1 MYVAD
6 QVSTPC
12 DALCQAAHH
21 PSGRQSCGWCC
32 GVGVCCDRTR
42 KAAADAAS
50 ELSSRQ
56 AALADLSAQVS
67 SKQVSLEGVEA
78 SLAAKSKELQE
89 VLAQLQAAAAQEFQD
104 AKKLLL
110 EEGGESEDAERH
122 EGTTNYRASLPVAC
136 HSADAQTDTKPGSA
150 LLTVM
155 ACGCCHCARRGSPVG
170 E

>member
-1 MYVAD
+1 M
-6 QVSTPC
+6 
-12 DALCQAAHH
+12 LC
-21 PSGRQSCGWCC
+21 
-32 GVGVCCDRTR
+32 VGVCCDRTR

-110 EEGGESEDAERH
+110 EEGGESEIAERH
-122 EGTTNYRASLPVAC
+122 EGHNNFCKASLPVTC
-136 HSADAQTDTKPGSA
+136 HSADAQTDTTPGSA

-155 ACGCCHCARRGSPVG
+155 ACCCCRYARRSSPVG